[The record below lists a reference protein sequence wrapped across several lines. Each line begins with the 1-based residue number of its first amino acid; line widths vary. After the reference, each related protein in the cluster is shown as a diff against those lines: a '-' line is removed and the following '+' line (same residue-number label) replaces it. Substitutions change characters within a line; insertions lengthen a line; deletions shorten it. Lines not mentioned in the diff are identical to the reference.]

1 MNVVVCG
8 TDKKHLG
15 KQITM
20 LGVARHR
27 HLKGLLVS
35 SFLSFFI
42 SFWEIQKLD
51 DSKSEKPRSFFSA
64 SRF

>member
-20 LGVARHR
+20 QGVARHR
-27 HLKGLLVS
+27 HLKGLFVS
-35 SFLSFFI
+35 SFSSFFY
-42 SFWEIQKLD
+42 
-51 DSKSEKPRSFFSA
+51 
-64 SRF
+64 